1 QFVQSEH
8 VSRSGSTAKT
18 KSLIQYQYGIIL
30 NPGLDEYK
38 TGTVWIWRSPE
49 SQRNRRNRAGSPES
63 SIRQTLSEAEG
74 EAYQCVSWS
83 CLPIPCDCGDSA
95 RFRAISATL
104 RTVNRS
110 AHILTA
116 ARHSGRYNPKLNR
129 CLPLASQP
137 TFDSNQNPPRRPRG
151 SKAPN
156 QPA

>member
-1 QFVQSEH
+1 WQRDPGLFGQAARGVRRLFVTARHVSHQHNTVIRQFVQSEH

-116 ARHSGRYNPKLNR
+116 ARH
-129 CLPLASQP
+129 
-137 TFDSNQNPPRRPRG
+137 
-151 SKAPN
+151 
-156 QPA
+156 